1 MRRHFRVP
9 ENLKGFR
16 LDAVLAALDP
26 RLSRR
31 RAKDLIERG
40 AVYLDGRRCRLCSRI
55 VGAGASVEVEASGG
69 RPLSKA
75 VPAEVLWQGE
85 GILALLKPAGVPAV
99 PTRESV
105 AGTLLHAA
113 ARRLGRPLRELHPLH
128 RLDTA
133 TSGVFLVAVEA
144 SAAAFLGE
152 AFARGGVEKVYLA
165 VAAGLPSPPE
175 GVWEWPLSEPR
186 EGKVAVEPGGRPAR
200 TRYRVLEDRGGTSLL
215 ELRPET
221 GRTHQIRV
229 HAATAGHPLLGDLK
243 YGGPWGARSP
253 RLLLHAFRV
262 TFPLPSGGRQT
273 VEAPPPEELGSLPLP
288 NHPQP

>member
-9 ENLKGFR
+9 KELHGVR

-40 AVYLDGRRCRLCSRI
+40 AVYLDGRRCRLCSRL
-55 VGAGASVEVEASGG
+55 VEAGASVEVEASGG
-69 RPLSKA
+69 RPLLET

-85 GILALLKPAGVPAV
+85 GVLALAKPAGVPAV

-113 ARRLGRPLRELHPLH
+113 ARRLGLPLRSLHPLH
-128 RLDTA
+128 RLDAA
-133 TSGVFLVAVEA
+133 TSGVFLAALEA
-144 SAAAFLGE
+144 SAAALLGE
-152 AFARGGVEKVYLA
+152 AFAQGRVEKVYLA
-165 VAAGLPSPPE
+165 VVAGIPSPKE

-186 EGKVAVEPGGRPAR
+186 DGRVTVEPGGRSAR
-200 TRYRVLEDRGGTSLL
+200 TRYRVLEERGETSLL

-229 HAATAGHPLLGDLK
+229 HAATAGHPVLGDRK
-243 YGGPWGARSP
+243 YGGDWAERSP
-253 RLLLHAFRV
+253 RLLLHALRV
-262 TFPLPSGGRQT
+262 SFPLPSGAVQV
-273 VEAPPPEELGSLPLP
+273 VEAPLPEEFGPVPLP
-288 NHPQP
+288 PSP

>member
-9 ENLKGFR
+9 EELRGSR
-16 LDAVLAALDP
+16 LDAVLAALEP

-40 AVYLDGRRCRLCSRI
+40 AVYLDGRRCRLCSRL
-55 VGAGASVEVEASGG
+55 VEAGASVEVEASGG
-69 RPLSKA
+69 RPLLDS
-75 VPAEVLWQGE
+75 VPAEILWRGE
-85 GILALLKPAGVPAV
+85 GILALAKPAGVPTV

-113 ARRLGRPLRELHPLH
+113 ARRLGRPLKDLHPLH
-128 RLDTA
+128 RLDAA
-133 TSGVFLVAVEA
+133 TSGVFLVALEA
-144 SAAAFLGE
+144 PAAALLGE
-152 AFARGGVEKVYLA
+152 AFAQGRVEKVYLA

-186 EGKVAVEPGGRPAR
+186 EGRVAVDPGGRPAR
-200 TRYRVLEDRGGTSLL
+200 TRYRVLEDRSGTSLL

-229 HAATAGHPLLGDLK
+229 HAAAAGHPLLGDRK
-243 YGGPWGARSP
+243 YGGPWGGRAP

-262 TFPLPSGGRQT
+262 AFPLPSGAVQV
-273 VEAPPPEELGSLPLP
+273 VEAPLPEEFGTLPP
-288 NHPQP
+288 PSSP

>member
-9 ENLKGFR
+9 EELGGSR
-16 LDAVLAALDP
+16 LDAALAALDP

-40 AVYLDGRRCRLCSRI
+40 AVYLDGKRCRLCSRL
-55 VGAGASVEVEASGG
+55 VAAGASVEVEASGG
-69 RPLSKA
+69 RPLPKS
-75 VPAEVLWQGE
+75 VSAEILWQGE
-85 GILALLKPAGVPAV
+85 GIVALAKPAGVPAV

-113 ARRLGRPLRELHPLH
+113 ARRLGRPLRDLHPLH
-128 RLDTA
+128 RLDAA
-133 TSGVFLVAVEA
+133 TSGVFLVALEA
-144 SAAAFLGE
+144 SAAALLGE
-152 AFARGGVEKVYLA
+152 AFAQGRVEKVYLA

-186 EGKVAVEPGGRPAR
+186 DGRVAVDPGGRPAR
-200 TRYRVLEDRGGTSLL
+200 TRYRVLLDRGGTSLL

-229 HAATAGHPLLGDLK
+229 HAAAAGHPVVGDRK
-243 YGGPWGARSP
+243 YGGPWGVRSP

-262 TFPLPSGGRQT
+262 AFPLPSGAVQV
-273 VEAPPPEELGSLPLP
+273 VEAPLPEAFGPGPLP
-288 NHPQP
+288 ALP